1 MHTTLPAGTV
11 PAARG
16 LTNPFLSPKR
26 IAAHRRHGK
35 GTGEMTSI
43 QKTLEDVAKTMTKQ
57 VTTVLAEAGKKHGV
71 TITDALLEDV
81 LVGLGLVE
89 LKITVKKTKSVSSD
103 GEKTRKRV
111 VSKKMKEAYLALEG
125 GNEENLKE
133 AMKAYKDAPEVE
145 SFEAFSRARLG
156 LAPEDKPKKEE
167 KKKEKT
173 EKPKAEK
180 KEKKEKTGRFDKWT
194 PTSTKLFKTIVEES
208 GGVVSDELKKE
219 LVVFID
225 GLSDEDFA
233 GASIQGHMR
242 SFITTKFVKKDDPPA
257 DDTAEEQEEFDFE
270 GETLWIGVKT
280 GKIFRQTDEAGDVLI
295 GYAGKGRFKD
305 VSKPE
310 NEE

>member
-26 IAAHRRHGK
+26 IAAHRRYGK

-125 GNEENLKE
+125 ANEENLKE
-133 AMKAYKDAPEVE
+133 AMKAYKDEPEVE
-145 SFEAFSRARLG
+145 SAIALEPLANSTEPLFHSLTPCCSQRGRCSYASCTRPRISLAVSPLLARRA
-156 LAPEDKPKKEE
+156 
-167 KKKEKT
+167 T
-173 EKPKAEK
+173 
-180 KEKKEKTGRFDKWT
+180 
-194 PTSTKLFKTIVEES
+194 V
-208 GGVVSDELKKE
+208 
-219 LVVFID
+219 
-225 GLSDEDFA
+225 LSAWKIIYQRINPHVTVDL
-233 GASIQGHMR
+233 
-242 SFITTKFVKKDDPPA
+242 PA
-257 DDTAEEQEEFDFE
+257 
-270 GETLWIGVKT
+270 
-280 GKIFRQTDEAGDVLI
+280 
-295 GYAGKGRFKD
+295 
-305 VSKPE
+305 
-310 NEE
+310 